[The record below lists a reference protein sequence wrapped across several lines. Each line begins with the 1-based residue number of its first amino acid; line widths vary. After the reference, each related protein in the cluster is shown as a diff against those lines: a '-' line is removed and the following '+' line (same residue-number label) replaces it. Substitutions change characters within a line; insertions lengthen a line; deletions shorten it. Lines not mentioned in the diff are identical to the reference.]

1 MEDSD
6 TPMGVAFS
14 WTERQL
20 CLLKVTANII
30 RFNCRARILAEKKME
45 EALRMVVIDFPTTD
59 DQCPLRGSDP
69 LTSLGQVCSSLIA
82 SARTAESGAE

>member
-45 EALRMVVIDFPTTD
+45 EALRMAVIDFPLHHRRSMSAQRQRPID
-59 DQCPLRGSDP
+59 FARSGL
-69 LTSLGQVCSSLIA
+69 LIA
-82 SARTAESGAE
+82 HRVGENCGIRG